1 MGKNR
6 RILVKKWTHALS
18 LLLAAATFLIVIAQI
33 NPANRNIAFGKD
45 PEKTDVNKPSQD
57 SNLPQTKKQKESKEQ
72 KISKPIHKHPA
83 FGQRS
88 RERANMVEWQI
99 RMRDVRDPNV
109 LAAMRMVPRHFFV
122 LQSDLRRA
130 YDDNPLP
137 IGFGQ
142 TISQPYI
149 VAYMTERIKLRPDY
163 KVLEIGT
170 GSGYQAAVC
179 AEIAAE
185 VYTIEIIEQLAQSAE
200 QKLKDLGYTN
210 VFVKAGDGYFGW
222 EEKGP
227 FDAIIV
233 TAAAG
238 FVPPPLIN
246 QLKPN
251 GRMILPLGSPYGAQ
265 TLVLVTKDN
274 KGTVSSRGFL
284 PVRFVPML
292 GCVTEAQQQQKK

>member
-1 MGKNR
+1 MVKNR
-6 RILVKKWTHALS
+6 QILLKKWTQALP
-18 LLLAAATFLIVIAQI
+18 LLLAAATFLIVIAQT
-33 NPANRNIAFGKD
+33 NPATRNIAFGTER
-45 PEKTDVNKPSQD
+45 EKTDVNKPSRD
-57 SNLPQTKKQKESKEQ
+57 SNSPQTEKQKESKEQ
-72 KISKPIHKHPA
+72 KISKPAHKHPA

-88 RERANMVEWQI
+88 KERANMVEWQI
-99 RMRDVRDPNV
+99 RMRDIRDPNV
-109 LAAMRMVPRHFFV
+109 LASMRMVPRHFFV
-122 LQSDLRRA
+122 QQIDLRRA

-137 IGFGQ
+137 IGLGQ

-149 VAYMTERIKLRPDY
+149 VAYMTERIKLRSDY

-185 VYTIEIIEQLAQSAE
+185 VYTIEIIAQLAQSAE
-200 QKLKDLGYTN
+200 RRLKDLGYTN

-251 GRMILPLGSPYGAQ
+251 GQMILPLGSPYGAQ
-265 TLVLVTKDN
+265 ILVLVTKDD
-274 KGTVSSRGFL
+274 KGTVGSQGLL
-284 PVRFVPML
+284 PVQFVPML
-292 GCVTEAQQQQKK
+292 GRITEAQQQQKK

>member
-1 MGKNR
+1 MVENR
-6 RILVKKWTHALS
+6 QLFKKRKHTLT
-18 LLLAAATFLIVIAQI
+18 LLLVAGAFLIVVAQI
-33 NPANRNIAFGKD
+33 IPAIRSIACGKD
-45 PEKTDVNKPSQD
+45 REQTDVNKPSQD
-57 SNLPQTKKQKESKEQ
+57 SNLPQTEKPKESKEQ
-72 KISKPIHKHPA
+72 KISKPAHKHPA
-83 FGQRS
+83 FSQRS
-88 RERANMVEWQI
+88 KERANMVEWQI
-99 RMRDVRDPNV
+99 HMRDVRDPNV

-149 VAYMTERIKLRPDY
+149 VAYMTEKIKLRPDY

-185 VYTIEIIEQLAQSAE
+185 IYTIEIIEQLAQSAE
-200 QKLKDLGYTN
+200 RRLKDLGYTN

-238 FVPPPLIN
+238 FMPPPLIN

-265 TLVLVTKDN
+265 TLVLVTKDD
-274 KGTVSSRGFL
+274 KGTVGSQGLL
-284 PVRFVPML
+284 PVQFVPML
-292 GCVTEAQQQQKK
+292 GRVTEPEQQQKK